1 MASLG
6 RFIQKYI
13 FSLYIKRPS
22 LEWPFFTIRKSNK
35 MAAILL
41 GFRMAVSLDHL
52 IYKEEKNYV
61 YNDLD

>member
-1 MASLG
+1 
-6 RFIQKYI
+6 
-13 FSLYIKRPS
+13 
-22 LEWPFFTIRKSNK
+22 